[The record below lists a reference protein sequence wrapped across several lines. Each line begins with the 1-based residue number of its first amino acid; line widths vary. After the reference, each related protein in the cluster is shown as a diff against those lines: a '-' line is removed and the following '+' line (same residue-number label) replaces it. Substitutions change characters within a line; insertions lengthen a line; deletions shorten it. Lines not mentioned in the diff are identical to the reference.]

1 MDEVLIETDPAG
13 AVRTITLNRPEKRN
27 ALTREMFA
35 RLQEAFEQ
43 EPGPTARVT
52 VIAAEGPSF
61 CAGVDLGE
69 RSDNASGAGASPLEL
84 LCEAVRAYPLPVVAA
99 VQGAAIGGGAMLALH
114 CDFVVAVADAKIG
127 NAAVQM
133 GLVPA
138 WLPARRVGEVAGEA
152 LARELLLLGEIVP
165 AERLA
170 RAFVIAA
177 AVPAE
182 ELQAEV
188 DRVVGRLAANAPLSL
203 RAIKATLTTEAYA
216 GLAHVEVDAAI
227 ARAQASDDAKEGV
240 AARRERRPAQFAG
253 R

>member
-114 CDFVVAVADAKIG
+114 CDFVVAVADAKIV